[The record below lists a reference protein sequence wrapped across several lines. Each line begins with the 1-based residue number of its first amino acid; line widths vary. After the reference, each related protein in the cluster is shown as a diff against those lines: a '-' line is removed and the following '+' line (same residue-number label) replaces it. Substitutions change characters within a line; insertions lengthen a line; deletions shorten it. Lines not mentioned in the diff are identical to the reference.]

1 MNIGLFT
8 DMYYPR
14 ISGVVTSAQILE
26 KQLAKLGHKVYIFT
40 TADPEAPRFES
51 RVYRLPSVPLF
62 FLKETHR
69 MAFFYPPQLIYKAT
83 KLNLDLVHTY
93 SEFTLGF
100 FGKLLSKMF
109 GIPMV
114 HTYHTMYE
122 DYLHY
127 VANGKLISKKGAQRF
142 SRVFCNRAAAVIA
155 PSEITAEYLKNIGV
169 SRPIQTIPTGLDFTP
184 FSPSR
189 FSASELTKARAEFG
203 ITPQDK
209 VIAVVGRVAREKSID
224 VLIAA
229 LPELLTRVPTAKI
242 LIIGDGPARQD
253 LIKQTQELGV
263 ERAVIFA
270 GFRPLADIG
279 KYYVLA
285 DIFATASTTETQGLT
300 FIEAMAARLPVV
312 VKRDK
317 PFESLIR
324 DNETGFM
331 FTHDHEAAETLARAL
346 TQPDLCQ
353 RIALNAFAAV
363 QPLSAEVFG
372 LELEALYNKVRRFS

>member
-14 ISGVVTSAQILE
+14 ISGVVTSAQMLE
-26 KQLAKLGHKVYIFT
+26 KQLTKLGHKVYIFT

-51 RVYRLPSVPLF
+51 RVFRLPSVPLF

-69 MAFFYPPQLIYKAT
+69 MAYFYPPYLIYKAR
-83 KLNLDLVHTY
+83 KLKLDVVHTY

-100 FGKLLSKMF
+100 FGKLISKMY

-127 VANGKLISKKGAQRF
+127 VANGKIISKKGAQQF

-155 PSEITAEYLKNIGV
+155 PSETTSDYLQKIGV
-169 SRPIQTIPTGLDFTP
+169 TKPVYTIPTGLDFSP
-184 FSPSR
+184 FSPGR
-189 FSASELTKARAEFG
+189 FSQGELAKARSELG
-203 ITPQDK
+203 ITSQDK
-209 VIAVVGRVAREKSID
+209 VIAVVGRVAKEKSID
-224 VLIAA
+224 VLIDA
-229 LPELLTRVPTAKI
+229 LPDLLKRVPAAKL
-242 LIIGDGPARQD
+242 LIVGDGPTRQD
-253 LIKQTQELGV
+253 LQKQAQNLGV

-270 GFRPLADIG
+270 GFRPWAEIG
-279 KYYVLA
+279 KYYVLS

-300 FIEAMAARLPVV
+300 FAEAMAARLPVV
-312 VKRDK
+312 VKKDK
-317 PFESLIR
+317 PFEKLVR
-324 DNETGFM
+324 DGETGFM
-331 FTHDHEAAETLARAL
+331 FTHDHETADTLARAL
-346 TQPDLCQ
+346 TQPELCR

-372 LELEALYNKVRRFS
+372 LELEAVYNGVVN